1 MRNLILFI
9 FYLTSSVA
17 FANNVPQSPATD
29 RTEEQLRTVN
39 IAAYIGVKVD
49 VLSEQLAAQ
58 IPDDITVGQGILVTG
73 FGEVSPGRDAGLKE
87 NDIIIS
93 YNRKPL
99 THPKVFIEYVRKD
112 KPNNIVRLKIVR
124 GGEVANIN
132 VKLGSQEYP
141 LTEKQREYRQNML
154 GRGYDGLIVKQ
165 FDDDDFSAA
174 IRYLAPDGVVRSH
187 TFKGTYAK
195 VKYEVA
201 NANYI
206 SVPGRQA
213 IIEAVS
219 ERKRKNDGW
228 FGKWIP
234 FNDGNFS
241 PDSFKN
247 FGL

>member
-1 MRNLILFI
+1 MRHLILFI
-9 FYLTSSVA
+9 AFFTSAAAYAANAPKQSV
-17 FANNVPQSPATD
+17 PDSQ
-29 RTEEQLRTVN
+29 EEQLQTVN
-39 IAAYIGVKVD
+39 VAAYIGVKVD

-73 FGEVSPGRDAGLKE
+73 FGEVSPGKDAGLQE

-99 THPKVFIEYVRKD
+99 THPTVFIDLVRKD
-112 KPNNIVRLKIVR
+112 KPNNMVKLKIVR
-124 GGEVANIN
+124 AGGTSVVD

-141 LTEKQREYRQNML
+141 LTEKQMEYRQNML
-154 GRGYDGLIVKQ
+154 SKGYDGLIIKQ

-174 IRYLAPDGVVRSH
+174 IRYLDPAGVVRSH

-195 VKYEVA
+195 IKYDVA
-201 NANYI
+201 NANFI

-228 FGKWIP
+228 LGKWIP

-241 PDSFKN
+241 PDSFKS

>member
-9 FYLTSSVA
+9 AYITYSVA
-17 FANNVPQSPATD
+17 FATNAPQSPATD
-29 RTEEQLRTVN
+29 RQEEQLQTVN
-39 IAAYIGVKVD
+39 VAAYIGMKVD

-73 FGEVSPGRDAGLKE
+73 FGEVSPGKDAGLQE

-99 THPKVFIEYVRKD
+99 THPTVFIKLVRED
-112 KPNNIVRLKIVR
+112 KPDNMVKLKIVR
-124 GGEVANIN
+124 GGEVSNIN

-141 LTEKQREYRQNML
+141 LTEKQMEYRQNML
-154 GRGYDGLIVKQ
+154 GKGYDGLMVKQ

-174 IRYLAPDGVVRSH
+174 IRYLAPDGIVRSH

-195 VKYEVA
+195 IKYDVA

-241 PDSFKN
+241 PDSFKT